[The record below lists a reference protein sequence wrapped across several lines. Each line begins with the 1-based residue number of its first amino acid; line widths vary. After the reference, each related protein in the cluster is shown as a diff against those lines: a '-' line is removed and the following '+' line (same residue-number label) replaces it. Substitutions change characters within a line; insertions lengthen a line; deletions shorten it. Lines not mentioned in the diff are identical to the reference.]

1 MTEFSQIIT
10 EYATNPTNKF
20 EMNDAN
26 ISYKE
31 ESRSCWDNITIYLK
45 IIDNEILDYSFTWDT
60 SIVTTASASILW
72 ESIIGL
78 KIEEIL
84 RLNYKYMLELI
95 WEVSPR
101 RKQVANL
108 ALLATRNAI
117 HTYLKDWRAD
127 DFSDVME

>member
-1 MTEFSQIIT
+1 MAEFSQIIT
-10 EYATNPTNKF
+10 EYAENPTNKF
-20 EMNDAN
+20 KMEDSS

-31 ESRSCWDNITIYLK
+31 ESRTCWDHLTIYLK
-45 IIDNEILDYSFTWDT
+45 IEDNIITNYSFAWET
-60 SIVTTASASILW
+60 SIVTTASASIFW
-72 ESIIGL
+72 ESIIG
-78 KIEEIL
+78 KNIEEIL
-84 RLNYKYMLELI
+84 DYNFEYMLDLI

-117 HTYLKDWRAD
+117 HIYLKDWKVD

>member
-1 MTEFSQIIT
+1 MAEFSQIIT
-10 EYATNPTNKF
+10 EYAQNPTNKF
-20 EMNDAN
+20 EMEDAT

-31 ESRSCWDNITIYLK
+31 ESRTCWDHLTIYLK
-45 IIDNEILDYSFTWDT
+45 IVGNEIKDYSFAGET
-60 SIVTTASASILW
+60 SIVTTASASIFW
-72 ESIIGL
+72 ESIIGQKL
-78 KIEEIL
+78 EEIL
-84 RLNYKYMLELI
+84 GLNYEYMLELI

-117 HTYLKDWRAD
+117 HTYLKDWRVD

>member
-1 MTEFSQIIT
+1 MEFSQIIT
-10 EYATNPTNKF
+10 EYAQNPTNKF
-20 EMNDAN
+20 EMKDAN

-45 IIDNEILDYSFTWDT
+45 IDSWEILDYSFSWDT
-60 SIVTTASASILW
+60 SIVTTASASIFW
-72 ESIIGL
+72 EGIIGK
-78 KIEEIL
+78 KIEAIL
-84 RLNYKYMLELI
+84 ELNYEYMLELI

-117 HTYLKDWRAD
+117 HTYLKDWRVD